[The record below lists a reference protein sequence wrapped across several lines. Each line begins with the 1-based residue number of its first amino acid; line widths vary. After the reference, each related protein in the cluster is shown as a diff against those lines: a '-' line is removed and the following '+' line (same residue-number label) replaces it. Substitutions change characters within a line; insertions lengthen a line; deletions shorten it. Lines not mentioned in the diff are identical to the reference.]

1 MSMKGRVVALTG
13 FLTILYLSVL
23 LAAAKRAQVQACG
36 AATQDSERTHAAS
49 SSKGEAAKAGPKT
62 PGELL
67 TQNKKLS
74 DKLSALLR
82 QQNPPV
88 TDLQA
93 ASQGFKV
100 LAQFV
105 EVVHISHN
113 LGIPFD
119 QLKTQAQTSGSYIKA
134 IHVLR
139 PDVDAKAE
147 VMKAARQALDDMQES
162 ASAS

>member
-1 MSMKGRVVALTG
+1 MHMKGPLVAITG
-13 FLTILYLSVL
+13 FLTIIYLSVL
-23 LAAAKRAQVQACG
+23 LAAAKHAQGQGCG
-36 AATQDSERTHAAS
+36 AAAQESERTHAAS
-49 SSKGEAAKAGPKT
+49 SSKGEGAKARPKT

-67 TQNKKLS
+67 TQNKELS

-82 QQNPPV
+82 HQNPPV

-105 EVVHISHN
+105 LVVHISHN

-119 QLKTQAQTSGSYIKA
+119 RLKTQAQTSGSYIKA

-139 PDVDAKAE
+139 SDIDAKAE